1 MNVCILYG
9 GRSGE
14 HEVSL
19 RSAASVAANLDAARH
34 RLTAIGIARD
44 GAWHLQA
51 RIVRRSIPGEGSSM
65 GQGSSARPSMD
76 AADLGPSMGQG
87 ETLEIVPSARTV
99 SVVPGGGIHA
109 DGRRLALDCVFPVL
123 HGTYGEDGTVQ
134 GLLDI
139 AGLPYV
145 GAGVLGS
152 SVSMDKERSKRL
164 WRDAGIPVVEFVA
177 VPRGVDG
184 AAAAASIAAAV
195 GFPACVKPVCAG
207 SSLGVHRVDDAT
219 AFADAL
225 ADALRYDTRALVERF
240 VDAREIECSV
250 VGNETPRAFPPGEV
264 VTAGGHDFYDYDAKY
279 VDPDGARLE
288 APARLEPAM
297 RDRVMRTA
305 EAAYAAVGCEGM
317 ARVDFFLE
325 RGTGRLFVN
334 EINTIPGFT
343 SISMFPRMCAAGGLA
358 YPELLDLLLDLALE
372 RHRRRATV
380 RFEK

>member
-19 RSAASVAANLDAARH
+19 RSAASVAANLDTGRH
-34 RLTAIGIARD
+34 RLTAIGIGRD
-44 GAWHLQA
+44 GSWHLQE
-51 RIVRRSIPGEGSSM
+51 RIVRRAIH
-65 GQGSSARPSMD
+65 
-76 AADLGPSMGQG
+76 GQG
-87 ETLEIVPSARTV
+87 EALEILPSVHTV
-99 SVVPGGGIHA
+99 SVVPAGGIHA
-109 DGRRLALDCVFPVL
+109 DGVRIEIDCVFPVL

-152 SVSMDKERSKRL
+152 SVSLDKERSKRL
-164 WRDAGIPVVEFVA
+164 WRDAGIPVVEFAV
-177 VPRGVDG
+177 VPRGAD
-184 AAAAASIAAAV
+184 ASAAAAV
-195 GFPACVKPVCAG
+195 GFPACVKPVSAG
-207 SSLGVHRVDDAT
+207 SSLGVHRVDGPGGLAG
-219 AFADAL
+219 AL

-250 VGNETPRAFPPGEV
+250 VGNDAPRAFPPGEV
-264 VTAGGHDFYDYDAKY
+264 VTAGSHAFYDYDAKY
-279 VDPDGARLE
+279 TDPDGARLE
-288 APARLEPAM
+288 APARLEPEV
-297 RDRVMRTA
+297 RERVMRTA

-325 RGTGRLFVN
+325 RGTGRLYVN

-358 YPELLDLLLDLALE
+358 YPELLDLLVELAVE

>member
-1 MNVCILYG
+1 MNVCILFG

-19 RSAASVAANLDAARH
+19 RSAASVAANLDPARH
-34 RLTAIGIARD
+34 HLTAIGIGRD
-44 GAWHLQA
+44 GAWHLQE
-51 RIVRRSIPGEGSSM
+51 RLVRRSIPG
-65 GQGSSARPSMD
+65 
-76 AADLGPSMGQG
+76 QG
-87 ETLEIVPSARTV
+87 ETLAIEPSNRAIG
-99 SVVPGGGIHA
+99 VVPAGGIHA
-109 DGRRLALDCVFPVL
+109 DGARLAIDCVFPVL

-152 SVSMDKERSKRL
+152 SVALDKERSKRL
-164 WRDAGIPVVEFVA
+164 WRDAGIPVVEFV
-177 VPRGVDG
+177 VIPRGIDAG
-184 AAAAASIAAAV
+184 AAAASIAAAV
-195 GFPACVKPVCAG
+195 GYPACVKPVSAG
-207 SSLGVHRVDDAT
+207 SSLGVHRVDDALS
-219 AFADAL
+219 FADAL

-264 VTAGGHDFYDYDAKY
+264 VPAGAHAFYDYEAKY
-279 VDPDGARLE
+279 TDPDGARLE
-288 APARLEPAM
+288 APARLEPAL
-297 RDRVMRTA
+297 RERVMRTA

-317 ARVDFFLE
+317 ARGDFILE

-343 SISMFPRMCAAGGLA
+343 SISMFPRMCATGGLA
-358 YPELLDLLLDLALE
+358 YPELLDLLLDLAVE
-372 RHRRRATV
+372 RHRRQSTV

>member
-19 RSAASVAANLDAARH
+19 RSAASVAANLDTGRH
-34 RLTAIGIARD
+34 RLTAIGIGRD
-44 GAWHLQA
+44 GSWHLQE
-51 RIVRRSIPGEGSSM
+51 RIVRRAIP
-65 GQGSSARPSMD
+65 
-76 AADLGPSMGQG
+76 GQG
-87 ETLEIVPSARTV
+87 EALEILPSACTV
-99 SVVPGGGIHA
+99 SVVPAGGIHA
-109 DGRRLALDCVFPVL
+109 DGKQIGIDCVFPVL

-152 SVSMDKERSKRL
+152 SVSLDKERSKRL
-164 WRDAGIPVVEFVA
+164 WRDAGIPVVEFAV
-177 VPRGVDG
+177 VPRD
-184 AAAAASIAAAV
+184 ADASAAAAV
-195 GFPACVKPVCAG
+195 GFPACVKPVSAG
-207 SSLGVHRVDDAT
+207 SSLGVHRVDGPGGL
-219 AFADAL
+219 ADAL

-250 VGNETPRAFPPGEV
+250 VGNDAPRAFPPGEV
-264 VTAGGHDFYDYDAKY
+264 VTAGSHAFYDYDAKY
-279 VDPDGARLE
+279 TDPDGARLE
-288 APARLEPAM
+288 APARLEPEV
-297 RDRVMRTA
+297 RERVMQTA

-325 RGTGRLFVN
+325 RGSGRLYVN

-358 YPELLDLLLDLALE
+358 YPELLDLLVGLAVE